1 MERRL
6 NVTPEALNR
15 LLEKHNMTREEFIA
29 AYGLKPLVYIP
40 ELPPSAK
47 VVFLVLYII
56 IFALALLGNSLV
68 VYIIIRQKA
77 MRTATNIFICS
88 LACSDLLVT
97 FFCIPFTLLQNVSSE
112 WLGGFVWTIAVIV
125 GLPMLY
131 VQTLEVKY
139 DFLYNIH
146 HVCCL
151 ESWHSTELRQAY
163 AIFILVALFLVPLT
177 AMLMLYSWIG
187 YELWIK
193 KRIGDSSVLNA
204 LSHHEMAKITR
215 KKKRAVM
222 MMVIVVLFFAACWA
236 PFHVVHMLFEYNNL
250 EESYDDVTIKIIF
263 AIVQAVGFFNSFNN
277 PVVYTFMNEN
287 FKKSFVAILFCSL
300 RSSEPADTQESQKL
314 EKAKMKPSP
323 CCIRKEGRSLHSHL
337 SAENLELRLCE
348 RVPSAKLE
356 SVLSV
361 AVITYPLVSAHK
373 EILPSGQSA

>member
-15 LLEKHNMTREEFIA
+15 LLEKHNMTREQFIA

-177 AMLMLYSWIG
+177 AMLMLYSRIG

-300 RSSEPADTQESQKL
+300 RSSEPADTQESQQL
-314 EKAKMKPSP
+314 ERAKMRPST

-373 EILPSGQSA
+373 EILPNGQSA